1 MTDIVTAGHCHDGA
15 STASLDARVFIPRDA
30 PLTWNPEDVAGSTWS
45 DGEMPLVSII
55 MPVHNAAPFLQDAID
70 SILAQTHKG
79 PMELIVF
86 DDGPSTDH
94 SRAILE
100 SNRSVLAARG
110 ITLKIV
116 AERTATTLGSS
127 TDSQGT
133 KSYFDDSNLTETSLD
148 SSTDSHQTETI
159 LDRSTNGHGD
169 CFRNAYSGHCRE
181 NDGGGGSVHCDGCD
195 SLSACGSNGDS
206 SSIRLSS
213 IGGSGGS
220 AETGTALRGAPLLS
234 EGSAER
240 CQPRGC
246 GFGRNRAIEHSR
258 GEYLCFADGDDVMAP
273 GRISRQLALASQ
285 SHKLLVGSNFV
296 RTPADA
302 TPRLTAWANSLSQVQ
317 LYLQQLVETTL
328 IAPTWFCSRQ
338 VFKTAGPFDESGP
351 GTPDDLMFFHQHLA
365 NGGWLAK
372 VPEPLLTYCFHSA
385 SVTGSRGCPWESI
398 WEQRVKH
405 LQAQLLSGPSGPCWS
420 EFTIWNA
427 GKEGRRLYRSLSP
440 SNQAKVIAFCDVDV
454 RKIARGVYMH
464 HESGRAVPVIHWS
477 EARPPLLLCVK
488 RGLTG
493 GGFEEIV
500 ESLDMTEGLDYVYFS

>member
-285 SHKLLVGSNFV
+285 SHKLL
-296 RTPADA
+296 
-302 TPRLTAWANSLSQVQ
+302 